1 MSDTTGHERQQVIAG
16 LRDLARFLED
26 HPDVKVFPYIGM
38 VVPFQDREEF
48 AVTALALGRAEKKHD
63 SHYFSLERFFGPYV
77 RYEAFIACEKV
88 CTRLV
93 VGTRDVVEQVIPAHT
108 EEIVEWECHE
118 SLFDKKGS
126 LGDEPHA

>member
-1 MSDTTGHERQQVIAG
+1 MSDTTGYERQQVIAG

-26 HPDVKVFPYIGM
+26 QPDVKVFPHIGM
-38 VVPFQDREEF
+38 VVPFKDREEF

-63 SHYFSLERFFGPYV
+63 SHYFSLVRHFGPYV

-108 EEIVEWECHE
+108 EEIVEWEYQTQNYG
-118 SLFDKKGS
+118 L
-126 LGDEPHA
+126 PR